1 MRSNLPA
8 PITEQTPATKKEW
21 LGLCVLV
28 LPTILLALDITVL
41 HLAVPHLSQELK
53 PSSVQLLWILDIYG
67 FMIAGFLIV
76 MGSLGDRIGRRRL
89 LLIGAVAFGSISV
102 VAAFSNSAN
111 MLIVTRALLGIA
123 GATLMPS
130 TLSLIRNMFQ
140 VESERTRAISVWMT
154 GFIVGGA
161 IGPIV
166 GGFLLEYFWWGS
178 VFLLAVPVMV
188 VLIAAGWY
196 LLPEYHEQ
204 QSTPIDY
211 FSALLLVLA
220 MLLLVYVL
228 KDIVRQGLSIDIVA
242 ITVAGSG
249 LMLLF
254 LRRQT
259 QLEQPFLDLSLFA
272 NRQFS
277 AAVSASLLTIMALS
291 GFWLMVY
298 QFLQGVVQLSP
309 LHSGLVMLPAAIVQ
323 VVAAQIVPLLFSRL
337 RPIYLIAYGL
347 LLAVL
352 GFLMVVW
359 AGMQASAL
367 LLGIAAIIMG
377 VGVMPIMIMS
387 TDLVVGSV
395 PEEKAGS
402 ASAVSETATELGMAL
417 GIAIIGSLASWVYQ
431 QQLVEHLA
439 SSLTASDLSMAM
451 ATLAGGIQV
460 AETLPIEQGLQ
471 VLQVVQ
477 TAFSDA
483 MEFSA
488 LLSVVV
494 LLLTTW
500 LAVWA
505 FSTLKSIT

>member
-1 MRSNLPA
+1 MRSNLTVPV
-8 PITEQTPATKKEW
+8 TEQAAATKKEW

-41 HLAVPHLSQELK
+41 HLAVPHLSQELR

-102 VAAFSNSAN
+102 VAAFSSSAN

-188 VLIAAGWY
+188 VLVAAGWY
-196 LLPEYHEQ
+196 LLPEYREQ

-220 MLLLVYVL
+220 MLLLVYAL
-228 KDIVRQGLSIDIVA
+228 KDIVRQGLSVDILA
-242 ITVAGSG
+242 ITVAGVG

-254 LRRQT
+254 LRRQA
-259 QLEQPFLDLSLFA
+259 QLTQPFLDLSLFA

-309 LHSGLVMLPAAIVQ
+309 LHAGLVMLPAAIVQ
-323 VVAAQIVPLLFSRL
+323 VVAAQVVPLLFSRL

-460 AETLPIEQGLQ
+460 AESLPMEQGLQ

-483 MEFSA
+483 MELSA
-488 LLSVVV
+488 LLSVMV

-505 FSTLKSIT
+505 FSALKSIA

>member
-1 MRSNLPA
+1 MRSNLQA

-41 HLAVPHLSQELK
+41 HLAVPHLSQELQ

-188 VLIAAGWY
+188 VLIATGWY

-220 MLLLVYVL
+220 MLLLVYAL

-242 ITVAGSG
+242 VTVAGSG

-254 LRRQT
+254 LHRQT

-309 LHSGLVMLPAAIVQ
+309 LHAGLVMLPAAIVQ

-483 MEFSA
+483 MELSA